1 MKTKKKIPIVNFLL
15 EFLAW
20 VNLSKNKEK
29 TREKHIEDAL
39 ADLEKGLQ
47 IFS

>member
-1 MKTKKKIPIVNFLL
+1 MVNFLL

-29 TREKHIEDAL
+29 TGEQHIEDAL
-39 ADLEKGLQ
+39 ANLEKGSQ
-47 IFS
+47 ILS